1 MAEQQ
6 DDVAVTEEAS
16 GGKSKMMI
24 IIAVVVLAIAG
35 AGAFLFLGSE
45 DKASEASEAS
55 EGPATEE
62 AVVEAVSV
70 RKPPIYFSLKKPLAV
85 NFSEQSNGAVRY
97 LAVKLKVMA
106 REQTTI
112 DAFKLHTPAMQHELL
127 MFLFGQKYDDLNTSV
142 GKKVLKQ
149 QALLTI
155 NDVLESQQSPVKIE
169 AVYITSLI
177 MQ

>member
-35 AGAFLFLGSE
+35 AGAFLFLGSG
-45 DKASEASEAS
+45 DKAS

-70 RKPPIYFSLKKPLAV
+70 RKAAIYYSLKKPLTV
-85 NFSEQSNGAVRY
+85 NFGKQSNGAVRY
-97 LAVKLKVMA
+97 LSIKLKVMA

-112 DAFKLHTPAMQHELL
+112 DTFKLHTPAVQHQLL
-127 MFLFGQKYDDLNTSV
+127 MFLFGQKYDDLNTSA
-142 GKKVLKQ
+142 GKKELKR

-155 NDVLESQQSPVKIE
+155 NDVLKSQQNPVEID